1 MTNQKATP
9 IRVEDP
15 AVEAELREKMKKRF
29 IEQLRYMDSILPAI
43 RAEGEAA
50 LKRLM
55 PVAQGDTG
63 QCGVVARFLLGLYN
77 GPRFPFDLTDLR
89 RLDRDLMEDCLL
101 VLRMDS
107 SPEKEVHK
115 YFEDGGQLFEQLA
128 QDWKKADVD

>member
-115 YFEDGGQLFEQLA
+115 YFEDGGKLFERLA